1 MIKAVDEAEKNL
13 AKLRRDMRAVKALQT
28 MGAAAKRT
36 RIDEISRRMDAI
48 QLDVRRAWNA
58 PEPTAKTSAP

>member
-1 MIKAVDEAEKNL
+1 
-13 AKLRRDMRAVKALQT
+13 MRAVKALQT
-28 MGAAAKRT
+28 MGAAAERT

-58 PEPTAKTSAP
+58 PEPTAKASAP